1 MESSMV
7 LSSMG
12 EDFYKK
18 LAYDLKYALKDLT
31 SEELWEIF
39 KQSAIESG
47 KVTYETKKKA
57 LKQTGQV
64 LKTTF
69 DRYKQNGIIESAK
82 SDASKLKDFT
92 LALPDKV
99 QIVYNNFLKLNR
111 EEQVEIVIVT
121 FLTLAIF
128 FACAGGTDLEGG
140 IPDIDL
146 AIGGVAHHRSILTHS
161 ILIGLGIEFTGR
173 FTILTLEKIKDRM
186 PVDRHQ
192 VWEKVF
198 HYINKHKD
206 KAMAAMWLGIGAHLI
221 KDSGIFGGGVTPY
234 KDIPLGMPM
243 EMHQSI
249 FAANGVAS
257 SIFSFKPTL

>member
-7 LSSMG
+7 LSSLG

-31 SEELWEIF
+31 TEELWDIF
-39 KQSAIESG
+39 KQSALESG
-47 KVTYETKKKA
+47 KVTYETKKRS

-69 DRYKQNGIIESAK
+69 DRYKQNGFAESAK
-82 SDASKLKDFT
+82 SDAIRLKDFT
-92 LALPDKV
+92 IALPEKV
-99 QIVYNNFLKLNR
+99 QIVYSNFLKLKR
-111 EEQVEIVIVT
+111 EEQIEIVIVT

-173 FTILTLEKIKDRM
+173 FSILTLEKIKDRM
-186 PVDRHQ
+186 PIDRHI
-192 VWEKVF
+192 VWDKVF
-198 HYINKHKD
+198 AYINKHKE
-206 KAMAAMWLGIGAHLI
+206 KAITAMWLGIGTHLI

-234 KDIPLGMPM
+234 KDMPFSMPM
-243 EMHQSI
+243 EMHQSL
-249 FAANGVAS
+249 FAANGITGT
-257 SIFSFKPTL
+257 IFGAKAL